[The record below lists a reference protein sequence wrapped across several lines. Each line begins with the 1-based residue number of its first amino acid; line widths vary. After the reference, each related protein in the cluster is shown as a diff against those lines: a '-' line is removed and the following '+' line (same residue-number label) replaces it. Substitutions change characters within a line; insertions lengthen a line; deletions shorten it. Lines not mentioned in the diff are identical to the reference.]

1 MKMNIPSMVLDALVG
16 AIGALGLWALSVAYN
31 SVRDLQRADKELADK
46 VSSIEVLVAGTY
58 VTREE
63 FLNTLNEVF
72 AKLDRIQHLLID
84 RAGK

>member
-1 MKMNIPSMVLDALVG
+1 MNIPSMVLDAL
-16 AIGALGLWALSVAYN
+16 IGAFGALAMWILGVAYN
-31 SVRDLQRADKELADK
+31 SLRDLQRADKELADK

-84 RAGK
+84 RAER

>member
-1 MKMNIPSMVLDALVG
+1 MNIPSMVLDAL
-16 AIGALGLWALSVAYN
+16 IGAFGALSMWILGVAYN
-31 SVRDLQRADKELADK
+31 SLRDLQRADKELADK

-84 RAGK
+84 RTER